1 MSMAVHLG
9 CQRVDLAVPPRVD
22 PVDLGVDTRDVRLER
37 LDLAAK
43 LVERWR
49 DDVLEERLAL
59 LVDTHAPYSTSL
71 VRLVQCHG

>member
-9 CQRVDLAVPPRVD
+9 RQRIDLAVQPRVD
-22 PVDLGVDTRDVRLER
+22 PLDLGVDTLDVRLER

-43 LVERWR
+43 LVERGR

-59 LVDTHAPYSTSL
+59 LLDTHAPHFTSL
-71 VRLVQCHG
+71 VRLVQCQG